1 MLLRCLAEYFRFF
14 QLSGIGR
21 TRGRGAAPLGFVAA
35 CVTLAGCTAT
45 APLAVVPQPENS
57 GALSAAGQAGKG
69 DLVVYSATFAA
80 TLEEGEY
87 PAHTDYTVA
96 TTGDEVIAH
105 VTNRTGSF
113 DKRPATLSLASG
125 EYHVRAQ
132 YQRGGFIVVPV
143 TIEPGKTIILDL
155 DGAPSVGGAT
165 DLIRLPD
172 GTVAGWRSIRP
183 KQ

>member
-1 MLLRCLAEYFRFF
+1 VSRIAALTLFAAAAWVSLC
-14 QLSGIGR
+14 GC
-21 TRGRGAAPLGFVAA
+21 TPAAPLAQ
-35 CVTLAGCTAT
+35 LRQ
-45 APLAVVPQPENS
+45 PQPS
-57 GALSAAGQAGKG
+57 GASSARDAGGTG
-69 DLVVYSATFAA
+69 ELVVYSATFAP

-96 TTGDEVIAH
+96 TTDDEVIEH

-113 DKRPATLSLASG
+113 DKRPATLSLAAG
-125 EYHVRAQ
+125 KYHVRAQ

-155 DGAPSVGGAT
+155 DGAPSAAGSA
-165 DLIRLPD
+165 DPIRLPD

>member
-1 MLLRCLAEYFRFF
+1 MLRIAVLRLLGAAAWAS
-14 QLSGIGR
+14 LSG
-21 TRGRGAAPLGFVAA
+21 
-35 CVTLAGCTAT
+35 CTVT
-45 APLAVVPQPENS
+45 APLAIVPQLENTGTS
-57 GALSAAGQAGKG
+57 SAAENAGNG
-69 DLVVYSATFAA
+69 DLVVYSATFAP

-96 TTGDEVIAH
+96 TPGDEVIEH

-113 DKRPATLSLASG
+113 DRRPATLSLASG

-132 YQRGGFIVVPV
+132 YQRGGFIVIPV

-155 DGAPSVGGAT
+155 DGTSPSGDAS
-165 DLIRLPD
+165 DPIRLPD

-183 KQ
+183 KP

>member
-1 MLLRCLAEYFRFF
+1 MLRIAAFTLLGAAAWAA
-14 QLSGIGR
+14 LSG
-21 TRGRGAAPLGFVAA
+21 
-35 CVTLAGCTAT
+35 CTVT

-57 GALSAAGQAGKG
+57 GTSSAAGEAGNG

-87 PAHTDYTVA
+87 PAHTDYTLA
-96 TTGDEVIAH
+96 TTGDEVIEH

-125 EYHVRAQ
+125 QYHVRAQ
-132 YQRGGFIVVPV
+132 YQRGGFIVIPV

-155 DGAPSVGGAT
+155 DGAPSAGGAS

-172 GTVAGWRSIRP
+172 GTVAGWRSIRSKP
-183 KQ
+183 